1 MQDLLD
7 IHTHTLASGHA
18 YSSPREMVAAAR
30 RKKLALYGMSEHTT
44 LMPGTCHDFYFA
56 NLKVIRPED
65 DGIELLMGA
74 ELNII
79 DYGGSTDLMQF
90 YLKNLDYAI
99 ASLHNP
105 CIPPGTA
112 EENTTALIG
121 AMRNPKVCILG
132 HPDNPAYPVDLERL
146 VRAAKENRILLE
158 CNNSSYSLNS
168 SRSGSRE
175 IGVQMLDL
183 CRKHG
188 VPVILGSDAHIDL
201 DVGNHDNCMEVLA
214 AADFPD
220 SLVVNYDIDFFKS
233 FLPKK

>member
-18 YSSPREMVAAAR
+18 YSSPREMISAAR
-30 RKKLALYGMSEHTT
+30 GKKLALFGMSEHST
-44 LMPGTCHDFYFA
+44 LLPGTCHDFYFA

-65 DGIELLMGA
+65 GDPDLLLGA

-90 YLKNLDYAI
+90 YLKNLHYAI

-132 HPDNPAYPVDLERL
+132 HPDNPGYPVDMERL
-146 VRAAKENRILLE
+146 VKAAKEHRILLE
-158 CNNSSYSLNS
+158 CNNSSYNPDS

-175 IGVQMLDL
+175 VALRMLSL
-183 CRKHG
+183 CKTYD
-188 VPVILGSDAHIDL
+188 VPVIMGSDAHIDL
-201 DVGNHDNCMEVLA
+201 DVGNHDNCLEVLA

-220 SLVVNYDIDFFKS
+220 RLVVNYDLDFFHS

>member
-7 IHTHTLASGHA
+7 IHTHSIASGHA
-18 YSSPREMVAAAR
+18 YSSPREMITAAR
-30 RKKLALYGMSEHTT
+30 KKGLSLYGMSEHAT

-56 NLKVIRPED
+56 NCKVIRPD
-65 DGIELLMGA
+65 ANDIELLFGA

-99 ASLHNP
+99 ASLHTP

-132 HPDNPAYPVDLERL
+132 HPDNPIYPVDMERL
-146 VRAAKENRILLE
+146 VKAAKEQHILIE
-158 CNNSSYSLNS
+158 CNNSSYQPHS

-175 IGVQMLDL
+175 IAVEMLSRCKQYD
-183 CRKHG
+183 
-188 VPVILGSDAHIDL
+188 VPIIMGSDAHYDL
-201 DVGNHDNCMEVLA
+201 DVGNHANCLEVLA

-220 SLVVNYDIDFFKS
+220 RLVVNYDLDFFKS
-233 FLPKK
+233 FLPA